1 MTNKIKIIKIPEGP
15 RDKSL
20 SYDKGVNVGS
30 KAGVYKNTRTPFAPT
45 GSAGGNTYKAGGGKI
60 KMSNYYSAGG
70 KVYTGR

>member
-1 MTNKIKIIKIPEGP
+1 MDNKIKIIKIPEGP

-60 KMSNYYSAGG
+60 SKYYSAGG
-70 KVYTGR
+70 VVITGRD

>member
-1 MTNKIKIIKIPEGP
+1 VDNKIKIIKIPEGP

-60 KMSNYYSAGG
+60 SKYYSTGG
-70 KVYTGR
+70 VVITGRD